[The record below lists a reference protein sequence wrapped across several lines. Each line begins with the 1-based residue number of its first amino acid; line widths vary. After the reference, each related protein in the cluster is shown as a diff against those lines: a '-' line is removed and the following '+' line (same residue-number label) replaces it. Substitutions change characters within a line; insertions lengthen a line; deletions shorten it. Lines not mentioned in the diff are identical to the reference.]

1 MMIARVQQIRVHETR
16 VSGTRIRTT
25 LIIVEFWTV
34 TLAVTLTVCAAT
46 CLALCRLML
55 ARVHQI
61 WVNKTGVGES
71 GLWKALINKLGEGL
85 GSFTL
90 GKTFHIIPR

>member
-1 MMIARVQQIRVHETR
+1 
-16 VSGTRIRTT
+16 
-25 LIIVEFWTV
+25 
-34 TLAVTLTVCAAT
+34 
-46 CLALCRLML
+46 ML